1 LKTKVTTASARR
13 RVGVERSRDR
23 PGTYGPRPPPT
34 CVDRARFSIHIRS
47 SSRIHRLESSRRRV
61 ESTRPVAPRA
71 GMTARARVP
80 SRWPSRRL
88 AASRRG
94 VSVRPGRP
102 FRRDRR
108 RCSSPFL
115 VATLVSSS
123 HGLLLACLAQSS
135 SPGRARR
142 RRVARFVS
150 FRFARVDEVLA
161 STSDDSPM
169 TYGPSDHESSLV
181 LYRVYP
187 GVHAK
192 TRLVLVL
199 SRRVRRALL
208 RVYAL
213 DVRARSI
220 DRSIVHSCPVS
231 SSFVGHALDRETR
244 ARVER
249 RATAGAMKGRFR
261 PRATATATTTTT
273 TRGVVSERH
282 HRHRRALESS
292 RERVV
297 SSLVR

>member
-1 LKTKVTTASARR
+1 
-13 RVGVERSRDR
+13 
-23 PGTYGPRPPPT
+23 
-34 CVDRARFSIHIRS
+34 
-47 SSRIHRLESSRRRV
+47 
-61 ESTRPVAPRA
+61 
-71 GMTARARVP
+71 MTARARVP

-94 VSVRPGRP
+94 VSVRPG
-102 FRRDRR
+102 
-108 RCSSPFL
+108 
-115 VATLVSSS
+115 
-123 HGLLLACLAQSS
+123 
-135 SPGRARR
+135 R

-208 RVYAL
+208 RSFAPSRL
-213 DVRARSI
+213 RPRRSRAI

-249 RATAGAMKGRFR
+249 RATAGAMKRRFR
-261 PRATATATTTTT
+261 PRATATATTT

-292 RERVV
+292 RERDV

>member
-1 LKTKVTTASARR
+1 MTSDSCVDPSVVSNDGTGARLKTKVTTASARR

-115 VATLVSSS
+115 VATRVVLPRPPPRLPRPVVESRARASSS
-123 HGLLLACLAQSS
+123 
-135 SPGRARR
+135 RR
-142 RRVARFVS
+142 EIRFVS
-150 FRFARVDEVLA
+150 FRAR
-161 STSDDSPM
+161 
-169 TYGPSDHESSLV
+169 
-181 LYRVYP
+181 
-187 GVHAK
+187 
-192 TRLVLVL
+192 
-199 SRRVRRALL
+199 RRG
-208 RVYAL
+208 
-213 DVRARSI
+213 ARI
-220 DRSIVHSCPVS
+220 Y
-231 SSFVGHALDRETR
+231 E
-244 ARVER
+244 
-249 RATAGAMKGRFR
+249 
-261 PRATATATTTTT
+261 
-273 TRGVVSERH
+273 
-282 HRHRRALESS
+282 
-292 RERVV
+292 
-297 SSLVR
+297 